1 MYIFFYDF
9 FFFGFFFAYLVAR
22 SVGSCCSGDYQ
33 QPYSQKVCLY
43 FSAVPLTRPA
53 GSSWI
58 RLVFLLFCCSV
69 HLKPLSVSHAE
80 SRACFALMDLLTAP
94 LVCEGRRCRRGLLLR
109 VCQVFSRVGS
119 YQISRSSWTAEF
131 YCCVHLARAG
141 CARFLISL
149 KWQNKKKTK
158 TKGKKTGCAGFN
170 WNNKPTLNFSIIYS

>member
-1 MYIFFYDF
+1 MFVLLGGTAYASGGVQLDSA
-9 FFFGFFFAYLVAR
+9 GF
-22 SVGSCCSGDYQ
+22 
-33 QPYSQKVCLY
+33 
-43 FSAVPLTRPA
+43 
-53 GSSWI
+53 
-58 RLVFLLFCCSV
+58 FLLFCCSV

-149 KWQNKKKTK
+149 KWQNKKKKTK